1 MSLSFTFKH
10 YYEPSIINNNIEK
23 IIDLDKFK
31 LQFII
36 KIKKIYFG
44 DININKFYI
53 KYLEN
58 YLKKITLADQDDYAF
73 KSKTGEILIPKIK
86 DSCEYNYQNLYDKLG
101 IDHYYIDS
109 RKISITLNILDNK
122 LIEIIKLIIKYI
134 NNLSDID
141 LENIYLELEK
151 YNIKDIFIF
160 PSCLRY
166 FNKYRYEH
174 ALYFLNE
181 FINLHI

>member
-1 MSLSFTFKH
+1 MSDTIKNSFKY
-10 YYEPSIINNNIEK
+10 YYEPSIINNNIGL

-44 DININKFYI
+44 DINISKFYI

-58 YLKKITLADQDDYAF
+58 YLKKIKLEEEYKYSPDCTLV
-73 KSKTGEILIPKIK
+73 KIFP
-86 DSCEYNYQNLYDKLG
+86 STEYNYQILYDKLG
-101 IDHYYIDS
+101 IDHYYIDF

-122 LIEIIKLIIKYI
+122 LIEIIKLIIIYI
-134 NNLSDID
+134 NDASDIHF
-141 LENIYLELEK
+141 EKICSQLEK
-151 YNIKDIFIF
+151 YNINDIFIF
-160 PSCLRY
+160 PSALRY
-166 FNKYRYEH
+166 FNKYHYDNS
-174 ALYFLNE
+174 LYFLNE